1 MAGEDIQA
9 LFFDTFGTLVDWRTS
24 VIRELKWLGVN
35 KGFEADWTQFA
46 DDWRG
51 MYQPAMDG
59 VRRGD
64 REWRNLDTLHR
75 ESLIN
80 LLSRYRITGLT
91 EEEIDDLNRVWHR
104 LEPWPD
110 TVAGMNRLAAKFI
123 LNPMSNGNVRLLTD
137 LARFA
142 RLPFHLILGAEA
154 VRAYKPLPGS
164 YLGNAELLMLE
175 PSQIIMVAAHNTDLA
190 AARELGFHTAFV
202 RRPSEYGSGQTK
214 DLKADSDWDIVADS
228 MTEIADALG
237 C

>member
-1 MAGEDIQA
+1 MANEDVKA

-24 VIRELKWLGVN
+24 VIRELKWFGVN
-35 KGFEADWTQFA
+35 RGFEADWAQFA

-75 ESLIN
+75 ESLIT
-80 LLSRYRITGLT
+80 LLSRHKITGLT
-91 EEEIDDLNRVWHR
+91 EEEINDLNHVWHR
-104 LEPWPD
+104 LHPWPD
-110 TVAGMNRLAAKFI
+110 TVEGMNRLRTRFI

-142 RLPFHLILGAEA
+142 RLPFDLILGAEA
-154 VRAYKPLPGS
+154 VRAYKPLPQS
-164 YLGNAELLMLE
+164 YLGNAGLLMLE
-175 PSQIIMVAAHNTDLA
+175 PSEIVMVAAHNTDLA

-228 MTEIADALG
+228 MTEVADALD

>member
-24 VIRELKWLGVN
+24 VIRELKWLGVRR
-35 KGFEADWTQFA
+35 GFDADWTQFA

-51 MYQPAMDG
+51 MYQPSMDA
-59 VRRGD
+59 VRRGE

-75 ESLIN
+75 ESLIT
-80 LLSRYRITGLT
+80 LLSRYNITGLT
-91 EEEIDDLNRVWHR
+91 EAEIDDLNRVWHR

-110 TVAGMNRLAAKFI
+110 TVEGMNRLAKRFI

-137 LARFA
+137 LARYA

-175 PSQIIMVAAHNTDLA
+175 PGQIMMVAAHNRDLA
-190 AARELGFHTAFV
+190 AARELGFQTAFV
-202 RRPSEYGSGQTK
+202 RRPTEYGPGQTK

-228 MTEIADALG
+228 MVEIAEALD